1 MANEWGP
8 HTVESW
14 GFVQRTLQDLNTT
27 LRNGAIDESE
37 QLEAARFLARVM
49 TLSTE
54 MTLDA
59 DPDNPWFLDMCTAGR
74 MVGGPNPDGN
84 YYLAM
89 VGGGRTYR
97 LTGHRGTSVYLGIQI
112 LAGIGMEPRRMAA
125 FVSDTDLV
133 LDKAGAFD
141 LVLSS
146 VRPADDV
153 LAGAQWVQTPPDVSS
168 FVVREYIADAT
179 EEVPATLEIE
189 VLDPRPPTRITDEEL
204 AERFTSMAWA
214 MIKLST
220 LHLTIK
226 PELLEQPNVFVTASA
241 QVVGVADA
249 NPDNLYMIGTFVL
262 APDETLTLEFAPP
275 AVRYW
280 NVTLENIFHELL
292 EPWRRHS
299 SVSNKGVRPDADGLV
314 RIAIGASDQG
324 LGHWLD
330 TGGRRRGFVIVRWLD
345 NPEAPAVKV
354 AVRSE
359 GDR

>member
-1 MANEWGP
+1 
-8 HTVESW
+8 
-14 GFVQRTLQDLNTT
+14 
-27 LRNGAIDESE
+27 
-37 QLEAARFLARVM
+37 
-49 TLSTE
+49 
-54 MTLDA
+54 
-59 DPDNPWFLDMCTAGR
+59 
-74 MVGGPNPDGN
+74 
-84 YYLAM
+84 
-89 VGGGRTYR
+89 
-97 LTGHRGTSVYLGIQI
+97 
-112 LAGIGMEPRRMAA
+112 MAA

-189 VLDPRPPTRITDEEL
+189 VLDPGPPTRITDEEL

-292 EPWRRHS
+292 EPRRRHS